1 MSIRKN
7 LQDVQAR
14 IKKAAEKSGRSESDV
29 QLLGVTKYASDRE
42 VQELVCLGVTQLGES
57 RIQDAKK
64 RLQLFPNVKWHF
76 IGRLQTNKVRYCEH
90 FSLIHSL
97 DRWNLAE
104 VLQRRASQW
113 GRVQDVLI
121 QVN

>member
-42 VQELVCLGVTQLGES
+42 VQ
-57 RIQDAKK
+57 
-64 RLQLFPNVKWHF
+64 
-76 IGRLQTNKVRYCEH
+76 
-90 FSLIHSL
+90 
-97 DRWNLAE
+97 
-104 VLQRRASQW
+104 
-113 GRVQDVLI
+113 
-121 QVN
+121 